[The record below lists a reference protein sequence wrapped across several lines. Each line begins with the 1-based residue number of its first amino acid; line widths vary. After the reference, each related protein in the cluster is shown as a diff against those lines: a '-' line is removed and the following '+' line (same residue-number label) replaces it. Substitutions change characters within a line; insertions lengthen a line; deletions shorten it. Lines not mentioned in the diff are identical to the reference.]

1 MVTCICLLWR
11 RIRARGRPRPPS
23 PAERDGLDTPA
34 SRGICCDGRGSFA
47 ASAWTPGL
55 AWRTSSEPREVMY
68 LGTRRSAPSAT
79 GGDTYSLVLDLLS
92 CLSSR
97 NQSETWLGCMVSWTT
112 ATRCSRSWFKSTSS
126 RRVVLKAARVRAAS
140 YLRR

>member
-1 MVTCICLLWR
+1 MVTCSGLLWR
-11 RIRARGRPRPPS
+11 LVRARGRPRPPS

-79 GGDTYSLVLDLLS
+79 GGDSPFCRGVRENEIATGSRYTDPGDGGAERGLYDETSS
-92 CLSSR
+92 AFTEPETSR
-97 NQSETWLGCMVSWTT
+97 NSGDGSW
-112 ATRCSRSWFKSTSS
+112 SRPCLEPTS
-126 RRVVLKAARVRAAS
+126 A
-140 YLRR
+140 